1 MAMHRVSGLRLEAD
15 IPLPELP
22 RASAARADC
31 RFQLL
36 PPRRRAAA
44 PRAWLH
50 RWRRDDGGVL
60 VSLGRTGRDYLV
72 RFTGLADFL
81 ISREAD
87 LVRCRARPE
96 VSPATVR
103 HLLLDQ
109 VIPMVLAHRGRLAL
123 HASAAIAGDG
133 ALAFAGK
140 AGWGKSTI
148 CASLAHA
155 GGSPLAD
162 DCLVIG
168 GRRGRYFAVPSY
180 PGLRLWPDTVKAL
193 GRRVRPGALVADYSE
208 KRRITSQRA
217 DIRRRAPVPLRA
229 IYVLSPPRRRRV
241 ISIARIEPREAV
253 GRLLAHTHRLDLTD
267 RSRLVAELEALSRLA
282 ARVPVF
288 ELAFPRDLERL
299 AALRA
304 AVLRHAGGLP

>member
-1 MAMHRVSGLRLEAD
+1 MAMHRVSGLRLQTD

-22 RASAARADC
+22 HAPAARADC
-31 RFQLL
+31 RFRLL
-36 PPRRRAAA
+36 PPRRQAAA

-50 RWRRDDGGVL
+50 RWRREDGAVL
-60 VSLGRTGRDYLV
+60 VSLGRMRRGYLV

-81 ISREAD
+81 ISPAAD
-87 LVRCRARPE
+87 TIRCRARLGI
-96 VSPATVR
+96 SATTVR

-109 VIPMVLAHRGRLAL
+109 VIPMVLAHRGHLTL
-123 HASAAIAGDG
+123 HASAAITGDG

-168 GRRGRYFAVPSY
+168 RRRGQFFAVPSY

-193 GRRVRPGALVADYSE
+193 GRRVHTCELVADYSE
-208 KRRITSQRA
+208 KRRITSRRA
-217 DIRRRAPVPLRA
+217 DLRRRSPVPLRA

-241 ISIARIEPREAV
+241 ISIARIEPRQAV

-267 RSRLVAELEALSRLA
+267 RNRLVAELDALSRLA

-288 ELAFPRDLERL
+288 ELAFPRDLKRL
-299 AALRA
+299 AALRT
-304 AVLRHAGGLP
+304 AVLRHADAEL

>member
-36 PPRRRAAA
+36 PPRRRAAV

-60 VSLGRTGRDYLV
+60 VSLGRIGRGYLV
-72 RFTGLADFL
+72 RFTGHADFL

-87 LVRCRARPE
+87 RIRCRARPGI
-96 VSPATVR
+96 SPATVR

-123 HASAAIAGDG
+123 HASAAITGDG

-168 GRRGRYFAVPSY
+168 GRRGRFFAVPSY

-193 GRRVRPGALVADYSE
+193 GRRVHTSELVADYSE
-208 KRRITSQRA
+208 KRRITSRRA
-217 DIRRRAPVPLRA
+217 DIRRRSPIPLRA
-229 IYVLSPPRRRRV
+229 IYLLSPPRRRRV

-267 RSRLVAELEALSRLA
+267 RSRLVAELDALSRLVA
-282 ARVPVF
+282 GVPVF
-288 ELAFPRDLERL
+288 DLTFPRDLQRL
-299 AALRA
+299 PALRA
-304 AVLRHAGGLP
+304 AVLRHAGALP

>member
-1 MAMHRVSGLRLEAD
+1 MTMHRVSGLRLEAN

-22 RASAARADC
+22 RAFAAYADC

-36 PPRRRAAA
+36 PPRRRAVV

-50 RWRRDDGGVL
+50 RWRRDDGRVL
-60 VSLGRTGRDYLV
+60 ASLGRAGRDYLV
-72 RFTGLADFL
+72 RFSGLADFL

-87 LVRCRARPE
+87 LVRCRARPGI
-96 VSPATVR
+96 SPATVR

-123 HASAAIAGDG
+123 HASAAITGDG

-168 GRRGRYFAVPSY
+168 GRRGRFFAIPSY

-208 KRRITSQRA
+208 KRRITSRRA
-217 DIRRRAPVPLRA
+217 DIRRRSPVPLRA
-229 IYVLSPPRRRRV
+229 IYVLSPPRRRRA
-241 ISIARIEPREAV
+241 IRIARIEPREAV

-267 RSRLVAELEALSRLA
+267 RGRLVAELDALSRLA

>member
-1 MAMHRVSGLRLEAD
+1 MAMHRVSGLSLEAD

-22 RASAARADC
+22 RASAAYADC

-36 PPRRRAAA
+36 PPLRRAAA

-50 RWRRDDGGVL
+50 RWRRDDGRAL
-60 VSLGRTGRDYLV
+60 VSLGRAGRDYLV
-72 RFTGLADFL
+72 RFTRLADFL

-87 LVRCRARPE
+87 LVRCRARPGI
-96 VSPATVR
+96 SPTTVR

-123 HASAAIAGDG
+123 HASAAITGDG

-148 CASLAHA
+148 CASLTHA

-168 GRRGRYFAVPSY
+168 GRRGRFFAVPSY

-193 GRRVRPGALVADYSE
+193 GRRVDTCELVADYSE
-208 KRRITSQRA
+208 KRRITSRRA
-217 DIRRRAPVPLRA
+217 DLRRRSPVPLRA
-229 IYVLSPPRRRRV
+229 IYVLSPPRRRRA
-241 ISIARIEPREAV
+241 ISIARIGPREAV

-267 RSRLVAELEALSRLA
+267 RSRLVAELDALSRLA

-299 AALRA
+299 AALRT

>member
-1 MAMHRVSGLRLEAD
+1 MAMHRVSGLWLEAD

-22 RASAARADC
+22 RASALRADC

-44 PRAWLH
+44 PPAWLH

-60 VSLGRTGRDYLV
+60 VSLGRAGRDYLV

-87 LVRCRARPE
+87 LVRCRARPGI
-96 VSPATVR
+96 SPATVR

-123 HASAAIAGDG
+123 HASAAITGDG

-162 DCLVIG
+162 DCLVIV
-168 GRRGRYFAVPSY
+168 GRRGRFFAIPSY

-193 GRRVRPGALVADYSE
+193 GRRVHDSELVSDHSE
-208 KRRITSQRA
+208 KRRITSRRS
-217 DIRRRAPVPLRA
+217 DIRRRSPVPLRA

-241 ISIARIEPREAV
+241 IRIARIEPREAV

-267 RSRLVAELEALSRLA
+267 RSRLVAELDALSRLA

-288 ELAFPRDLERL
+288 ELAFPRDLARL

>member
-22 RASAARADC
+22 RASAAHADC

-36 PPRRRAAA
+36 PPRRGAAV

-50 RWRRDDGGVL
+50 RWRRDDGEVL
-60 VSLGRTGRDYLV
+60 VSLGRVGRDYLV

-87 LVRCRARPE
+87 LIRCRARPGI
-96 VSPATVR
+96 SPVTVR

-123 HASAAIAGDG
+123 HASAAITGDG

-168 GRRGRYFAVPSY
+168 GRRGRFFAIPSY
-180 PGLRLWPDTVKAL
+180 PGLRLWPDTVTAL
-193 GRRVRPGALVADYSE
+193 GHRVHTCELVAQYSE
-208 KRRITSQRA
+208 KRRITSRRA
-217 DIRRRAPVPLRA
+217 EIRRRLPVPLRA

-241 ISIARIEPREAV
+241 IRIARIEPREAV

-267 RSRLVAELEALSRLA
+267 RSRLVAELDALGRLA

>member
-1 MAMHRVSGLRLEAD
+1 MAIHRVSGLRLEAD

-22 RASAARADC
+22 RAPSTRADC

-36 PPRRRAAA
+36 PPRRRAAV

-60 VSLGRTGRDYLV
+60 VSLGRTPRGYLV

-81 ISREAD
+81 ISRKAD
-87 LVRCRARPE
+87 TIVCRGRRRI
-96 VSPATVR
+96 SDTTIR
-103 HLLLDQ
+103 HLLLDR
-109 VIPMVLAHRGRLAL
+109 VIPMVLAHRGHLAL
-123 HASAAIAGDG
+123 HASAAVSGGG

-140 AGWGKSTI
+140 AGWGKSTV

-162 DCLVIG
+162 DCLVIA
-168 GRRGRYFAVPSY
+168 GRRGQFFAVPSY

-193 GRRVRPGALVADYSE
+193 GRRVRPGELVANYSE
-208 KRRITSQRA
+208 KRRIVAERPG
-217 DIRRRAPVPLRA
+217 RRPSRIPLRA
-229 IYVLSPPRRRRV
+229 IYVLAPPRRGRV
-241 ISIARIEPREAV
+241 IRIERIAPREAV
-253 GRLLAHTHRLDLTD
+253 GRLLSHTHRLDVTD
-267 RSRLVAELEALSRLA
+267 RNRLTAELEALSSLA

-288 ELAFPRDLERL
+288 ELAFPRNLKRL
-299 AALRA
+299 PALRA
-304 AVLRHAGGLP
+304 AVLRHAGALL